1 MKKWILGAALLAVA
15 LPMNAQE
22 LPQPSPTSTVD
33 QRIGL
38 TDFSITYSRP
48 ATRGRA
54 IFGDLVPYNEV
65 WRTGANAC
73 TKISASTDFTMN
85 GNEVKAG
92 EYALFTI
99 PGKNEWTII
108 LSTQTNLWGNSG
120 YTEEGD
126 VLRTTVPA
134 TTGDFDESFTIGFKS
149 LSTTGGELVLE
160 WANSEVSISLGV
172 DSEGESGK
180 NVARALS
187 DANRAYRNA
196 ASYYSEQGD
205 HEKAVKTIDIALQLD
220 ANNWYT
226 QWVKA
231 EILHAAGNNK
241 AALKQGKLAVDMGQ
255 EYYDRVGGTFTYRVG
270 LEKDMK
276 GWK

>member
-1 MKKWILGAALLAVA
+1 MRKWIVGALALSLSWSAS
-15 LPMNAQE
+15 AQE

-54 IFGDLVPYNEV
+54 IFGDLVPYNEI

-73 TKISASTDFTMN
+73 VKFNASTDFTLN
-85 GNEVKAG
+85 GDAVPAG

-99 PGKNEWTII
+99 PGEQEWTII
-108 LSTQTNLWGNSG
+108 LSSQTNLWGNTG
-120 YTEEGD
+120 YTQESD

-134 TTGDFDESFTIGFKS
+134 TTGDFDESFTMSFKA

-160 WANSEVSISLGV
+160 WATTEVSVNLGV
-172 DSEGESGK
+172 DSDGESGK
-180 NVARALS
+180 NVAKAIS
-187 DANRAYRNA
+187 DAKRAYRNA
-196 ASYYSEQGD
+196 ANYYSGQGD
-205 HEKAVKTIDIALQLD
+205 HEKALATIETALQLD
-220 ANNWYT
+220 PEYWYT
-226 QWVKA
+226 NWVKA
-231 EILHAAGNNK
+231 KILYAAGDTK
-241 AALKQGKLAVDMGQ
+241 AALKQGKKAMDMGAP
-255 EYYDRVGGTFTYRVG
+255 DSYRAG
-270 LEKDMK
+270 YEKEMK

>member
-1 MKKWILGAALLAVA
+1 MRKWIVGALALSLSWSAS
-15 LPMNAQE
+15 AQE
-22 LPQPSPTSTVD
+22 LPQPSPTSTVE

-73 TKISASTDFTMN
+73 VKFNASTDFTLN
-85 GNEVKAG
+85 GDAVPAG

-99 PGKNEWTII
+99 PGEQEWTII
-108 LSTQTNLWGNSG
+108 LSTQTNLWGNTG
-120 YTEEGD
+120 YTQESD

-134 TTGDFDESFTIGFKS
+134 TTGDFDESFTMSFKS
-149 LSTTGGELVLE
+149 LNTSGGELVLE
-160 WANSEVSISLGV
+160 WADTEVSINLGV

-180 NVARALS
+180 NVEKALS
-187 DANRAYRNA
+187 DAKRAYRNA
-196 ASYYSEQGD
+196 ANYYSGQGD
-205 HEKAVKTIDIALQLD
+205 HEKALATIETALQLD
-220 ANNWYT
+220 PEYWYT
-226 QWVKA
+226 NWVKA
-231 EILHAAGNNK
+231 KILYAAGDTK
-241 AALKQGKLAVDMGQ
+241 AALKQGKKAMDLGAPDS
-255 EYYDRVGGTFTYRVG
+255 YRAG
-270 LEKDMK
+270 YEKEMK

>member
-1 MKKWILGAALLAVA
+1 MRKWIVGALALSLSWSAS
-15 LPMNAQE
+15 AQE

-73 TKISASTDFTMN
+73 VKFNPSTDFTLN
-85 GNEVKAG
+85 GDAVPAG

-99 PGKNEWTII
+99 PGEQEWTII
-108 LSTQTNLWGNSG
+108 LSSQTNLWGNTG
-120 YTEEGD
+120 YTQESD

-134 TTGDFDESFTIGFKS
+134 TTGDFDESFTMSFKS
-149 LSTTGGELVLE
+149 LNTSGGELVLE
-160 WANSEVSISLGV
+160 WADTEVSINLGV

-180 NVARALS
+180 NVEKALS
-187 DANRAYRNA
+187 DAKRAYRNA
-196 ASYYSEQGD
+196 ANYYSGQGD
-205 HEKAVKTIDIALQLD
+205 HEKALATIETALQLD
-220 ANNWYT
+220 PEYWYT
-226 QWVKA
+226 NWVKA
-231 EILHAAGNNK
+231 KILYAAGDTK
-241 AALKQGKLAVDMGQ
+241 AALKQGKKAMDMGAP
-255 EYYDRVGGTFTYRVG
+255 DSYRAG
-270 LEKDMK
+270 YEKEMK

>member
-1 MKKWILGAALLAVA
+1 MRKWIVGALALSLSWSAS
-15 LPMNAQE
+15 AQE

-73 TKISASTDFTMN
+73 VKFNASTDFTLN
-85 GNEVKAG
+85 GEAVPAG

-99 PGKNEWTII
+99 PGEKEWTII
-108 LSTQTNLWGNSG
+108 LSTQTNLWGSTG
-120 YTEEGD
+120 YTQESD

-134 TTGDFDESFTIGFKS
+134 TTGDFDESFTMGFKS
-149 LSTTGGELVLE
+149 LSTTGGDLVIE
-160 WANSEVSISLGV
+160 WATTEVSVNLGV
-172 DSEGESGK
+172 DSDGESGK
-180 NVARALS
+180 NVAKALS
-187 DANRAYRNA
+187 NAKRAYRNA
-196 ASYYSEQGD
+196 ANYYSGQGD
-205 HEKAVKTIDIALQLD
+205 HEKALATIEIALQLD
-220 ANNWYT
+220 PDYWYT
-226 QWVKA
+226 NWVKA
-231 EILHAAGNNK
+231 KILYAAGDTK
-241 AALKQGKLAVDMGQ
+241 AALKQGKKAMDMGAP
-255 EYYDRVGGTFTYRVG
+255 DSYRAG
-270 LEKDMK
+270 YEKEMK

>member
-1 MKKWILGAALLAVA
+1 MRKWIVGALALSLSWSAS
-15 LPMNAQE
+15 AQE

-73 TKISASTDFTMN
+73 VKFNASTDFTLN
-85 GNEVKAG
+85 GDAVPAG
-92 EYALFTI
+92 EYAVFTI
-99 PGKNEWTII
+99 PGETEWTII
-108 LSTQTNLWGNSG
+108 LSTQTNLWGSAG
-120 YTEEGD
+120 YTQESD

-134 TTGDFDESFTIGFKS
+134 TTGDFDESFTMSFKA

-160 WANSEVSISLGV
+160 WATTEVSVNLGV
-172 DSEGESGK
+172 DSDGESGK
-180 NVARALS
+180 NVAKALS
-187 DANRAYRNA
+187 DAKRAYRNA
-196 ASYYSEQGD
+196 ANYYSGQGD
-205 HEKAVKTIDIALQLD
+205 HEKALATIEIALQLD
-220 ANNWYT
+220 PEYWYT
-226 QWVKA
+226 NWVKA
-231 EILHAAGNNK
+231 KILYAAGDTK
-241 AALKQGKLAVDMGQ
+241 AALKQGKKAMDMGAP
-255 EYYDRVGGTFTYRVG
+255 DSYRAG
-270 LEKDMK
+270 YEKEMK

>member
-1 MKKWILGAALLAVA
+1 MRKWIVGALALSLSLSAS
-15 LPMNAQE
+15 AQE

-73 TKISASTDFTMN
+73 VKFNASTDFTLN
-85 GNEVKAG
+85 GDAVPAG

-99 PGKNEWTII
+99 PGEQEWTII
-108 LSTQTNLWGNSG
+108 LSSQTNLWGNTG
-120 YTEEGD
+120 YTQESD

-134 TTGDFDESFTIGFKS
+134 TTGDFDESFTMSFKA

-160 WANSEVSISLGV
+160 WATTEVSVNLGV

-180 NVARALS
+180 NVAKALS
-187 DANRAYRNA
+187 DAKRAYRNA
-196 ASYYSEQGD
+196 ANYYSGQGD
-205 HEKAVKTIDIALQLD
+205 HEKALATIETALQLD
-220 ANNWYT
+220 PEYWYT
-226 QWVKA
+226 NWVKA
-231 EILHAAGNNK
+231 KILYAAGDTK
-241 AALKQGKLAVDMGQ
+241 AALKQGKKAMDLGAPDS
-255 EYYDRVGGTFTYRVG
+255 YRAG
-270 LEKDMK
+270 YEKEMK

>member
-1 MKKWILGAALLAVA
+1 MGALALSLSWSAS
-15 LPMNAQE
+15 AQE

-73 TKISASTDFTMN
+73 VKFNASTDFTLN
-85 GNEVKAG
+85 GDAVPAG

-99 PGKNEWTII
+99 PGENEWTII
-108 LSTQTNLWGNSG
+108 LSTQTDLWGSAG
-120 YTEEGD
+120 YSQDND
-126 VLRTTVPA
+126 VVRVTAPA
-134 TTGDFDESFTIGFKS
+134 ANGDFDESFTIGFKS
-149 LSTTGGELVLE
+149 LSTMGGELVLE
-160 WANSEVSISLGV
+160 WANTEVSIDLGV

-180 NVARALS
+180 NVAKALS
-187 DANRAYRNA
+187 DAKRAYRNA
-196 ASYYSEQGD
+196 ANYYSGQGD
-205 HEKAVKTIDIALQLD
+205 HEKAIATIEIALELD
-220 ANNWYT
+220 PDYWYT
-226 QWVKA
+226 NWVKA
-231 EILHAAGNNK
+231 KILYAAGDTK
-241 AALKQGKLAVDMGQ
+241 AALKQGKKAMDMGAP
-255 EYYDRVGGTFTYRVG
+255 DSYRAG
-270 LEKDMK
+270 YEKEMK

>member
-1 MKKWILGAALLAVA
+1 MRKWIVGALALSLSLSAS
-15 LPMNAQE
+15 AQE

-54 IFGDLVPYNEV
+54 IFGDLVPYNEI

-73 TKISASTDFTMN
+73 VKFNASTDFTLN
-85 GNEVKAG
+85 GDAVPAG

-99 PGKNEWTII
+99 PGEQEWTII
-108 LSTQTNLWGNSG
+108 LSSQTNLWGNTG
-120 YTEEGD
+120 YTQESD

-134 TTGDFDESFTIGFKS
+134 TTGDFDESFTMSFKA

-160 WANSEVSISLGV
+160 WATTEVSVNLGV
-172 DSEGESGK
+172 DSDGESGK
-180 NVARALS
+180 NVAKAIS
-187 DANRAYRNA
+187 DAKRAYRNA
-196 ASYYSEQGD
+196 ANYYSGQGD
-205 HEKAVKTIDIALQLD
+205 HEKALATIETALQLD
-220 ANNWYT
+220 PEYWYT
-226 QWVKA
+226 NWVKA
-231 EILHAAGNNK
+231 KILYAAGDTK
-241 AALKQGKLAVDMGQ
+241 AALKQGKKAMDMGAP
-255 EYYDRVGGTFTYRVG
+255 DSYRAG
-270 LEKDMK
+270 YEKEMK

>member
-1 MKKWILGAALLAVA
+1 MRKWIVGALALSLSWSAS
-15 LPMNAQE
+15 AQE

-73 TKISASTDFTMN
+73 VKFNASTDFTLN
-85 GNEVKAG
+85 GDAVPAG
-92 EYALFTI
+92 EYAVFTI
-99 PGKNEWTII
+99 PGETEWTII
-108 LSTQTNLWGNSG
+108 LSTQTNLWGSAG
-120 YTEEGD
+120 YTQESD

-134 TTGDFDESFTIGFKS
+134 TTGDFDESFTMSFKA

-160 WANSEVSISLGV
+160 WATTEVSVNLGV
-172 DSEGESGK
+172 DSDGESGK
-180 NVARALS
+180 NVAKALS
-187 DANRAYRNA
+187 DAKRAYRNA
-196 ASYYSEQGD
+196 ANYYSGQGD
-205 HEKAVKTIDIALQLD
+205 HEKALATIETALQLD
-220 ANNWYT
+220 PEYWYT
-226 QWVKA
+226 NWVKA
-231 EILHAAGNNK
+231 KILYAAGDTK
-241 AALKQGKLAVDMGQ
+241 AALKQGKKAMDMGAP
-255 EYYDRVGGTFTYRVG
+255 DSYRAG
-270 LEKDMK
+270 YEKEMK

>member
-1 MKKWILGAALLAVA
+1 MRKWIVGALALSLSWSAS
-15 LPMNAQE
+15 AQE

-73 TKISASTDFTMN
+73 VKFNASTDFTLN
-85 GNEVKAG
+85 GDAVPAG

-99 PGKNEWTII
+99 PGEQEWTII
-108 LSTQTNLWGNSG
+108 LSTQTNLWGNTG
-120 YTEEGD
+120 YTEESD

-134 TTGDFDESFTIGFKS
+134 TTGDFDESFTMSFKA

-160 WANSEVSISLGV
+160 WATTEVSVSLGV
-172 DSEGESGK
+172 DSDGESGK
-180 NVARALS
+180 NVAKALS
-187 DANRAYRNA
+187 DAKRAYRNA
-196 ASYYSEQGD
+196 ANYYSGQGD
-205 HEKAVKTIDIALQLD
+205 HEKALATIDIALQLD
-220 ANNWYT
+220 PEYWYT
-226 QWVKA
+226 NWVKA
-231 EILHAAGNNK
+231 KILYAAGDTK
-241 AALKQGKLAVDMGQ
+241 AALKQGKKAMDMGAP
-255 EYYDRVGGTFTYRVG
+255 DSYRAG
-270 LEKDMK
+270 YEKEMK

>member
-1 MKKWILGAALLAVA
+1 MRKWIVGALALSLSWSAS
-15 LPMNAQE
+15 AQE

-73 TKISASTDFTMN
+73 VKFNASTDFTLN
-85 GNEVKAG
+85 GDAVPAG

-99 PGKNEWTII
+99 PGEQEWTII
-108 LSTQTNLWGNSG
+108 LSSQTNLWGNTG
-120 YTEEGD
+120 YTQESD

-134 TTGDFDESFTIGFKS
+134 TTGDFDESFTMSFKA

-160 WANSEVSISLGV
+160 WATTEVSVNLGV
-172 DSEGESGK
+172 DSDGESGK
-180 NVARALS
+180 NVAKALS
-187 DANRAYRNA
+187 DAKRAYRNA
-196 ASYYSEQGD
+196 ANYYSGQGD
-205 HEKAVKTIDIALQLD
+205 HEKALATIETALQLD
-220 ANNWYT
+220 PEYWYT
-226 QWVKA
+226 NWVKA
-231 EILHAAGNNK
+231 KILYAAGDTK
-241 AALKQGKLAVDMGQ
+241 AALKQGKKAMDLGAPDS
-255 EYYDRVGGTFTYRVG
+255 YRAG
-270 LEKDMK
+270 YEKEMK

>member
-1 MKKWILGAALLAVA
+1 MRKWIVGALALSLSLSAS
-15 LPMNAQE
+15 AQE

-54 IFGDLVPYNEV
+54 IFGDLVPYNEI

-73 TKISASTDFTMN
+73 VKFNASTDFTLN
-85 GNEVKAG
+85 GDAVPAG

-99 PGKNEWTII
+99 PGEQEWTII
-108 LSTQTNLWGNSG
+108 LSSQTNLWGNTG
-120 YTEEGD
+120 YTQESD

-134 TTGDFDESFTIGFKS
+134 TTGDFDESFTMSFKA

-160 WANSEVSISLGV
+160 WATTEVSVNLGV
-172 DSEGESGK
+172 DSDGESGK
-180 NVARALS
+180 NVAKALS
-187 DANRAYRNA
+187 DAKRAYRNA
-196 ASYYSEQGD
+196 ANYYSGQGD
-205 HEKAVKTIDIALQLD
+205 HEKALATIETALQLD
-220 ANNWYT
+220 PEYWYT
-226 QWVKA
+226 NWVKA
-231 EILHAAGNNK
+231 KILYAAGDTK
-241 AALKQGKLAVDMGQ
+241 AALKQGKKAMDMGAP
-255 EYYDRVGGTFTYRVG
+255 DSYRAG
-270 LEKDMK
+270 YEKEMK

>member
-1 MKKWILGAALLAVA
+1 MRKWIVGALALSLSWSAS
-15 LPMNAQE
+15 AQE

-54 IFGDLVPYNEV
+54 IFGDLVPYNEI

-73 TKISASTDFTMN
+73 VKFNASTDFTLN
-85 GNEVKAG
+85 GDAVPAG

-99 PGKNEWTII
+99 PGEQEWTII
-108 LSTQTNLWGNSG
+108 LSSQTNLWGNTG
-120 YTEEGD
+120 YTQESD

-134 TTGDFDESFTIGFKS
+134 TTGDFDESFTMSFKA

-160 WANSEVSISLGV
+160 WATTEVSVNLGV
-172 DSEGESGK
+172 DSDGESGK
-180 NVARALS
+180 NVAKAIS
-187 DANRAYRNA
+187 DAKRAYRNA
-196 ASYYSEQGD
+196 ANYYSGQGD
-205 HEKAVKTIDIALQLD
+205 HEKALATIETALQLD
-220 ANNWYT
+220 PEYWYT
-226 QWVKA
+226 NWVKA
-231 EILHAAGNNK
+231 KILYAAGDTK
-241 AALKQGKLAVDMGQ
+241 AALKQGKKAMDLGAPDS
-255 EYYDRVGGTFTYRVG
+255 YRAG
-270 LEKDMK
+270 YEKEMK

>member
-1 MKKWILGAALLAVA
+1 MRKWIVGALALSLSWSAS
-15 LPMNAQE
+15 AQE

-73 TKISASTDFTMN
+73 VKFNASTDFTLN
-85 GNEVKAG
+85 GDAVPAG

-99 PGKNEWTII
+99 PGENEWTII
-108 LSTQTNLWGNSG
+108 LSPQTSLWGNTG
-120 YTEEGD
+120 YTQESD
-126 VLRTTVPA
+126 VLRTTVPS

-149 LSTTGGELVLE
+149 LSTTGGELVIE
-160 WANSEVSISLGV
+160 WANTEVNVNLGV
-172 DSEGESGK
+172 DSDGESGK
-180 NVARALS
+180 NVAKALS
-187 DANRAYRNA
+187 DAKRAYRNA
-196 ASYYSEQGD
+196 ANYYSGQGD
-205 HEKAVKTIDIALQLD
+205 HEKALATIEIALQLD
-220 ANNWYT
+220 PDYWYT
-226 QWVKA
+226 NWVKA
-231 EILHAAGNNK
+231 KILYAAGDTK
-241 AALKQGKLAVDMGQ
+241 AALKQGKKAMDMGAP
-255 EYYDRVGGTFTYRVG
+255 DSYRAG
-270 LEKDMK
+270 YEKEMK

>member
-1 MKKWILGAALLAVA
+1 MRKWIVGALALSLSWSAS
-15 LPMNAQE
+15 AQE

-73 TKISASTDFTMN
+73 VKFNASTDFTLN
-85 GNEVKAG
+85 GDAVPAG

-99 PGKNEWTII
+99 PGEQEWTII
-108 LSTQTNLWGNSG
+108 LSSQTNLWGNTG
-120 YTEEGD
+120 YTQESD

-134 TTGDFDESFTIGFKS
+134 TTGDFDESFTMSFKA

-160 WANSEVSISLGV
+160 WATTEVSVNLGV
-172 DSEGESGK
+172 DSDGESGK
-180 NVARALS
+180 NVAKALS
-187 DANRAYRNA
+187 DAKRAYRNA
-196 ASYYSEQGD
+196 ANYYSGQGD
-205 HEKAVKTIDIALQLD
+205 HEKALATIETALQLD
-220 ANNWYT
+220 PEYWYT
-226 QWVKA
+226 NWVKA
-231 EILHAAGNNK
+231 KILYAAGDTK
-241 AALKQGKLAVDMGQ
+241 AALKQGKKAMDMGAP
-255 EYYDRVGGTFTYRVG
+255 DSYRAG
-270 LEKDMK
+270 YEKEMK